1 MSLIEALKVLGIK
14 SINNISLDE
23 LKKIRKK
30 RLRLVHPDLAGLD
43 EERRE
48 VLNNKAKDINNAYDI
63 IKGTIQK
70 LSLEIRS
77 EEMVVVDIL
86 SIIKVYKGEEVVGKL
101 LKGGNI
107 IDTRINRLNIR
118 TKNILIEIPYSVII
132 GGVVNKDVAYV
143 KWDIKDKYEVGI
155 KVDMGRDVEVQI
167 LDVKIK
173 VYMDMKV
180 KRLRFDLGQG
190 VQVGVRLDG

>member
-118 TKNILIEIPYSVII
+118 TKDILIEIPYSVIT

>member
-70 LSLEIRS
+70 LSLKIRS

-118 TKNILIEIPYSVII
+118 TKNILIEIPYSVIT